1 MLLRKAWA
9 PFLPSPSYDSSNTNT
24 NCQRVFSWTLY
35 RWLVKISIFAREHF
49 IRTLILMWISRCTRT
64 IPFYQSSRVVE
75 NRHHVQRERNPPDL
89 FIQSLPKPPQIC
101 LSFWERF
108 YWITFF
114 LNIST
119 YLFWEKK
126 LIFYLIFFR
135 YIINGLYVLSWKFSV
150 TLREEQK

>member
-108 YWITFF
+108 YWIKFF
-114 LNIST
+114 FKYFYISLLRKETHFLLN
-119 YLFWEKK
+119 
-126 LIFYLIFFR
+126 FFS
-135 YIINGLYVLSWKFSV
+135 LYYKW
-150 TLREEQK
+150 TLRLLLKVLCDT